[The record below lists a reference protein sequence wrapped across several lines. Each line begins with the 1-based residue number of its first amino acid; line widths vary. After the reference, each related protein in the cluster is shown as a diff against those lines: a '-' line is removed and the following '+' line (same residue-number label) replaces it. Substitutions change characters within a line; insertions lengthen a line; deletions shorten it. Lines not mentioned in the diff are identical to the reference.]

1 MLESWFKPLCAHR
14 NWGPQAG
21 TVGAALAALGYC
33 LVAVGGAHP
42 ALGLFI
48 VCALVLG
55 TAYGLCL
62 REGLL
67 DLESLAPP
75 ASRGA
80 LTGIFYVGTYL
91 GFGLPVLLVV
101 IEPTMG
107 PSLPLVI
114 LAAVAAVVAVVRF
127 RRLAVD
133 PRLPRHIR
141 VSKPHR
147 SEHPF
152 GRSWR
157 YLQSQLPGGVS
168 VGGPE
173 GNCVGTQHMGKSEAG
188 KAESAKSSGDDLTGR
203 RILITGAARNIG
215 SSLARRLY
223 DRGASVGLLGLEP
236 ELLEQVATSC
246 GRAPWQLCDVAD
258 LEQVSRGVDY
268 IAEKLGGIDVVVANA
283 GVEANSSIL
292 GGDPADMR
300 RAVEVNLMGT
310 YYTLR
315 AAGPHISHENGY
327 ALVVAS
333 AHGAPS
339 IRFADRSVLR
349 APASKPWVTR
359 CAWK

>member
-1 MLESWFKPLCAHR
+1 
-14 NWGPQAG
+14 
-21 TVGAALAALGYC
+21 
-33 LVAVGGAHP
+33 
-42 ALGLFI
+42 
-48 VCALVLG
+48 
-55 TAYGLCL
+55 
-62 REGLL
+62 
-67 DLESLAPP
+67 
-75 ASRGA
+75 
-80 LTGIFYVGTYL
+80 
-91 GFGLPVLLVV
+91 
-101 IEPTMG
+101 
-107 PSLPLVI
+107 
-114 LAAVAAVVAVVRF
+114 
-127 RRLAVD
+127 
-133 PRLPRHIR
+133 
-141 VSKPHR
+141 
-147 SEHPF
+147 
-152 GRSWR
+152 
-157 YLQSQLPGGVS
+157 
-168 VGGPE
+168 
-173 GNCVGTQHMGKSEAG
+173 MGKSEAG
-188 KAESAKSSGDDLTGR
+188 KAESGKSSADDLTGR

-333 AHGAPS
+333 AHGAAKHPFRGPFGASRAGVEALGDALRLEMKHLGTKVGVAYIGDIDTDTTALSFDGARGTLASAGTTTVADAVDAFERGIVGRKSRVHAPRRSAAVRHIAQRAIDLRPS
-339 IRFADRSVLR
+339 HIRGVA
-349 APASKPWVTR
+349 
-359 CAWK
+359 